1 MDIPEAHVNLKIAIS
16 MLLLASLACAK
27 NATVSES
34 QCAAGDWQTIGY
46 RDGAI
51 GYRSTRLL
59 AHQDACVQHGVV
71 PNRDDY
77 LVGWQQGIQEF
88 CDPNNAFLVGTS
100 GQRHNNV
107 CPADQRDDFLSA
119 YREGRTL
126 YLARAEV
133 SNLERQIREKRLRLQ
148 NVKEEIVSAA
158 TAQLNPLLT
167 PAARIE
173 LLAKVERLNGEK
185 NRLTAQIP
193 QLEDELA
200 RKADELEELNQSMAA
215 LKN

>member
-1 MDIPEAHVNLKIAIS
+1 VNLNTAIS
-16 MLLLASLACAK
+16 ILALASLACAN
-27 NATVSES
+27 NATISES

-77 LVGWQQGIQEF
+77 QLGWQQGIQEF

-107 CPADQRDDFLSA
+107 CPTGQRDDFLSA
-119 YREGRTL
+119 YREGRKL
-126 YLARAEV
+126 YLTRAEV
-133 SNLERQIREKRLRLQ
+133 ANLERQIRKKRLRLQ
-148 NVKEEIVSAA
+148 FVKEKMVSTA

-173 LLAKVERLNGEK
+173 LLAKIERLNGEK
-185 NRLTAQIP
+185 NRLAAQIP

-200 RKADELEELNQSMAA
+200 RKADELEELNQLMAA
-215 LKN
+215 LTF